1 MEEFDILIA
10 GAGPIGLACAL
21 KAEEEG
27 FNYALFEKGCL
38 TNSIYNY
45 PLNMQF
51 FSTSEKL
58 EIGSVPFIS
67 HGSKPVRM
75 EALEYYRRIARQ
87 LGPNVRTYERVI
99 ALAKVGDDFLVS
111 TSKGNYKSRFVIGA
125 TGFYDRPNML
135 NIPGEELEKVSHYY
149 KEPHP
154 YAFRKTLVAGGGNS
168 AVDAA
173 LEIFRKGGDVTMVM
187 INPSIEEN
195 VKYWVRPDI
204 LNRIKEGSITAY
216 YNSRIV
222 MIRERDVTV
231 KTPDGIIHI
240 ENDFVLAMTGY
251 SPDYTWLHNAGVNI
265 GEDPFKTPEFDSETH
280 ETNVPGLYLAGVVCG
295 GMNTGKYFIENS
307 REHADKIINA
317 IKTIDNKK

>member
-45 PLNMQF
+45 PVNMQF

-75 EALEYYRRIARQ
+75 EALEYYRRIAGQ
-87 LGPNVRTYERVI
+87 LDRNVRTYERVI
-99 ALAKVGDDFLVS
+99 ALAKVGDGFLVS

-204 LNRIKEGSITAY
+204 LNRIEEGSITAY

-222 MIRERDVTV
+222 MIREHDVTV

-240 ENDFVLAMTGY
+240 ENDFVLALTGY
-251 SPDYTWLHNAGVNI
+251 SPDYTWLHNAGVKI
-265 GEDPFKTPEFDSETH
+265 GDDPFKTPEFDNETH

-295 GMNTGKYFIENS
+295 GLNTGKYFIENS
-307 REHADKIINA
+307 REHAEKIINA
-317 IKTIDNKK
+317 IKAMDNC